1 MSMGKVKIPLLGQEY
16 CIYCSARVAKGEYRS
31 VNIATCVEIFRRHS
45 IWTNLR
51 RNKICLLHAENEI
64 PADIPHKDGTHLDV
78 SSETSTRVSAYL
90 SQELRKIEDESSL
103 PRIRLENLTDC
114 QVRTLTFLSRN
125 DISDLS
131 RRTGVKE
138 ENLFQFLFVCRTGI
152 SQRIA
157 GAILNVDHLNNKSSN
172 E

>member
-1 MSMGKVKIPLLGQEY
+1 M
-16 CIYCSARVAKGEYRS
+16 
-31 VNIATCVEIFRRHS
+31 EIFRRHS

-51 RNKICLLHAENEI
+51 SNKICLLHAENKI

-78 SSETSTRVSAYL
+78 TSTRVLAYL
-90 SQELRKIEDESSL
+90 NQGLRKIEDESSR

-157 GAILNVDHLNNKSSN
+157 GAILNVDHSTISLRMNDCINKTKDLVN
-172 E
+172 